1 MTNTDTTAFEHVDDV
16 AEPAAPP
23 VPEPRRRPKDP
34 CGLVF
39 VALSLLFGCAFA
51 LITPPLW
58 GFDETTHF
66 SRAYAVDHG
75 RILPQLVPGS
85 EVVYGGPIPETV
97 AELSHFAANGFNNVP
112 AFPEHGVAHPEAY
125 AELLAQPLNAPLV
138 DVGFVNTSSYSPVA
152 YVPSALALR
161 AVEVVDGS
169 VGLALTLMRLADVL
183 AFTGVVWLAL
193 RALRGL
199 RFRWVVFVVAL
210 MPMTVFVAGMITA
223 DALTNALSLLF
234 GALFVKAVLLA
245 KRLSRWETALLFA
258 AAILLPLAKPT
269 YVLLVLLLPLVP
281 GSRMA
286 ARRWAGIAATAAG
299 VTGFGIWTALS
310 ARTSEGMHTMRPNEV
325 IDPGLQ
331 VQYLLTHLTD
341 VPGLLARTFAA
352 QEQGIVTG
360 FFGVF
365 GSSFVL
371 APATAGLATLAA
383 GALAFGIT
391 DRMRATRAQWITS
404 AGVVLVSAAALFG
417 TLYLEFSPVGQYQI
431 EGVQGR
437 YFLPLVV
444 IAVAVLARVI
454 PLRLEIPRARL
465 LRGAEV
471 AIVVLVFYALLSS
484 AFKYEF
490 LL

>member
-23 VPEPRRRPKDP
+23 APRRHRLKDP

-39 VALSLLFGCAFA
+39 VALSLLFGCAFS

-75 RILPQLVPGS
+75 RFLPQVVPGNPGI
-85 EVVYGGPIPETV
+85 YGGPIPETV
-97 AELSHFAANGFNNVP
+97 AELSFFAADGFNNVP
-112 AFPEHGVAHPEAY
+112 EFPEHAVTRPEGY
-125 AELLAQPLNAPLV
+125 AERLAQPLNAPLV

-161 AVEVVDGS
+161 AVEIVDGS

-183 AFTGVVWLAL
+183 TFTGIVWLAL

-210 MPMTVFVAGMITA
+210 MPMTMFVAAMITA
-223 DALTNALSLLF
+223 DALTNALALLF
-234 GALFVKAVLLA
+234 GALFVKAVFLA
-245 KRLSRWETALLFA
+245 NRLSRWETALLLA
-258 AAILLPLAKPT
+258 AAVLLPLAKPT
-269 YVLLVLLLPLVP
+269 YVLMVLLLPFVP
-281 GSRMA
+281 GPRMA
-286 ARRWAGIAATAAG
+286 VRRWAGIAATAVG
-299 VTGFGIWTALS
+299 ITGFGIWTALS
-310 ARTSEGMHTMRPNEV
+310 AKTSEGMKVMRPNEV
-325 IDPGLQ
+325 VDPGLQ
-331 VQYLLTHLTD
+331 IQYLLTHLSD
-341 VPGLLARTFAA
+341 VPGLLARTFVS
-352 QEQGIVTG
+352 QEQPIVAG

-371 APATAGLATLAA
+371 APGTAGLATLAA
-383 GALAFGIT
+383 GSLAFGIT
-391 DRMRATRAQWITS
+391 DRMRGTRAQWII
-404 AGVVLVSAAALFG
+404 AAVIVLVGAAALFG
-417 TLYLEFSPVGQYQI
+417 TLYLEFSPVGRYQI
-431 EGVQGR
+431 EGMQGR

-444 IAVAVLARVI
+444 VAVAVLARVI
-454 PLRLEIPRARL
+454 PLRLDVPSARL
-465 LRGAEV
+465 LRGTEV

-490 LL
+490 VL